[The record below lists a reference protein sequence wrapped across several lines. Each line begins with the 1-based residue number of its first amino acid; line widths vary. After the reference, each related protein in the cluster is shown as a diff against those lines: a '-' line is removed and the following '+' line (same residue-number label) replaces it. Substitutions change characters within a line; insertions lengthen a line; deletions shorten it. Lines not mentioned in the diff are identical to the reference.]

1 MRHNKIKNLLVI
13 EIDRKDLPKFSTIK
27 YVEIFDQYNGSY
39 NPNKDIIF
47 KHTN

>member
-13 EIDRKDLPKFSTIK
+13 EIDLKNLPKFSTIK
-27 YVEIFDQYNGSY
+27 YVEIFDQSNGSY

-47 KHTN
+47 KHPN